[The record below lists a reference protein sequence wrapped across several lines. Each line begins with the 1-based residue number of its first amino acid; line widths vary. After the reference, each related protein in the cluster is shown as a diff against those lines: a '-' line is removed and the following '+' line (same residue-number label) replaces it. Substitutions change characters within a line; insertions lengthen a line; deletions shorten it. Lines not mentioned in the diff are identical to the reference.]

1 MMTSELIV
9 VDRRCAEMKKFKDML
24 RKRYIFVWFKE
35 KLNRIDI
42 QRFAVWLDP
51 HSLHLI
57 PIRARQAITSTVSVG
72 VSACIIGG
80 VVTRGYTE
88 TMSSTLSLTKV
99 SPVNM
104 QGGLGKAPVRLVV

>member
-1 MMTSELIV
+1 
-9 VDRRCAEMKKFKDML
+9 ML
-24 RKRYIFVWFKE
+24 FKE
-35 KLNRIDI
+35 KLNRIYI

-57 PIRARQAITSTVSVG
+57 PIRARQAITSTIRVG

-88 TMSSTLSLTKV
+88 TMAPTLSFDKV
-99 SPVNM
+99 VLPENI
-104 QGGLGKAPVRLVV
+104 

>member
-1 MMTSELIV
+1 MPYSLIMILSELMYV
-9 VDRRCAEMKKFKDML
+9 MRRCTEMKKFKEML
-24 RKRYIFVWFKE
+24 RKRYIFVLFKE

-88 TMSSTLSLTKV
+88 TTAPTLSLV
-99 SPVNM
+99 ELSLINM
-104 QGGLGKAPVRLVV
+104 